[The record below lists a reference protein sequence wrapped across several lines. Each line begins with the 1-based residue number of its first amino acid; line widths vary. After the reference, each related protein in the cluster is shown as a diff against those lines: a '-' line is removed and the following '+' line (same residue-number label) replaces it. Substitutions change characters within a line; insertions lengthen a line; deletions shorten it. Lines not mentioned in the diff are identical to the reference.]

1 MIFIVDKKPS
11 YIEECPFYDYKTELC
26 HGSGRKEDPECW
38 DGWEETFNVSDCPYF
53 VSFWGDILPVVR
65 RLIKDG
71 EENG

>member
-26 HGSGRKEDPECW
+26 HGSGCKEDPECW

-53 VSFWGDILPVVR
+53 VSFWGGHPTCCQMLDER
-65 RLIKDG
+65 R
-71 EENG
+71 